1 MGLECGARLAWS
13 ALVHPAAPSQELD
26 QRQCAEGTQGK
37 GLSSPDAL
45 CAIAVIVIQLHFVN

>member
-1 MGLECGARLAWS
+1 MRMGLECGACLAWS
-13 ALVHPAAPSQELD
+13 ASVHSATPSLELD
-26 QRQCAEGTQGK
+26 QRQCAEGK